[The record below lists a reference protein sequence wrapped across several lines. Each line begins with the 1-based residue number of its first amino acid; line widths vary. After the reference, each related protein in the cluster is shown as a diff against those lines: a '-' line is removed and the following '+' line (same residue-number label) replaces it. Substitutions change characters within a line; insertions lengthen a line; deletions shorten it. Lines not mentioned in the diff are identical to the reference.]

1 MKSDIIK
8 KLQSL
13 DLSDLAI
20 AIEKQQNNIIYIDKT
35 FDERIEMLADRL
47 IEIRYNKLV
56 KKLTFNASLK
66 YEDASIRE

>member
-47 IEIRYNKLV
+47 IEIRYNK
-56 KKLTFNASLK
+56 
-66 YEDASIRE
+66 